1 MILPLSQKERE
12 RREREEK
19 RQWKRWEFKRFF
31 KEASGVDTLSFEY
44 LPPLFTRPPFVC
56 LEKGYLMLE
65 KCPTRIPSFS
75 LLLFPHF
82 LSHASLSNRSLL
94 RSSSLNFKDHIYS
107 LPNMLIQSMPCF
119 PPITV
124 LFFYFSVKNPHMS
137 QSHNSSLSLSKLCNQ
152 SYKLVLWPTLS
163 FDG

>member
-1 MILPLSQKERE
+1 
-12 RREREEK
+12 
-19 RQWKRWEFKRFF
+19 
-31 KEASGVDTLSFEY
+31 
-44 LPPLFTRPPFVC
+44 
-56 LEKGYLMLE
+56 MLE

-107 LPNMLIQSMPCF
+107 LPNKLIQSMPCF

-124 LFFYFSVKNPHMS
+124 LFFYLSVNNPHMT

-152 SYKLVLWPTLS
+152 SYKLVLWPALS
-163 FDG
+163 FSKKALARRKWKILFTLTLPIKIKMEAISSSPTRTTAFFLAIPGTRVILSLSNQNFSKA